1 MNTPQNSPQ
10 HIQLEEV
17 HLTDYLHVIM
27 RRRRIFLILFLTIFI
42 GVALYTFLMKPIYG
56 ANSTLYVKDDKS
68 SKGGILGELAMLNS
82 TNPLD
87 AEIEILKSRTNA
99 EEVVKRLSLNWDI
112 SKKSS
117 GLTFKISEF
126 SSIAVEPNYIIE
138 LTAPDSFSVKPS
150 DGSSIIQGKV
160 GQLVKTP
167 TLTLLLLEIKGV
179 AGDSFR
185 LEQRNFNATVEELRK
200 AIKVSEVGKK
210 TNIINVS
217 YSNTDPI
224 LARDIVNTLIQ
235 VYLDQSLFSK
245 TEEASRTVTFI
256 EEQLE
261 GTRNELELSE
271 KNLQSYKSSTGVVKL
286 DTEAEEL
293 IRKLSDIEKDRAAV
307 TLQRKQTEFALSALQ
322 EASRKGHVY
331 APVGFRNDPQISSM
345 ANRLTELEVQKGAL
359 IAGNTENHPQVKA
372 LQGQIDELQR
382 KIQSTYETARLNLG
396 RQETSIL
403 QQLKEYEDKLRTLP
417 ATERDLAG
425 LMRFSKVNAD
435 IYTFLL
441 QKHEEARIAK
451 ASTISNIKVVD
462 PAITPDQPV
471 KPQKK
476 KNLLLGLLL
485 GLMAGVGAAF
495 FIEYLDDT
503 IKGADEAQRVI
514 GAPVLAVIPY
524 IPLDEEE
531 KKNELHSS
539 MITHLRPK
547 SAIAEAFRSLRTSL
561 HFSAI
566 NREKKVLI
574 TTSTFPGEGKTTI
587 SANLAITLSQTG
599 ARVLVIDGDMR
610 RPSLHTKFG
619 HSKVPGLSEVLAGDV
634 QVSSIL
640 HDTGIPNLKML
651 TAGTT
656 PPNPA
661 ELLGSEK
668 MAELLTSLRGQYDH
682 IIIDAP
688 PVLAVTDAPLLTNR
702 CDLVL
707 VVMEAERVPLK
718 AAQRMVG
725 MLSNVNAPV
734 GGVVIND
741 KSSTSMERYGY
752 YGYGR
757 TYSDSSYVY
766 YTEDEKAQDEQS
778 RSRKM
783 KLWWKRLFRG

>member
-1 MNTPQNSPQ
+1 MTEFSPQ
-10 HIQLEEV
+10 PQQPDEV
-17 HLTDYLHVIM
+17 HLTDYLNVIL
-27 RRRRIFLILFLTIFI
+27 RRRRIFLILFLAIFI
-42 GVALYTFLMKPIYG
+42 GVTLYTFLMKPIYG
-56 ANSTLYVKDDKS
+56 ANSTLYVKDDKG

-82 TNPLD
+82 SNPLD

-99 EEVVKRLSLNWDI
+99 EEVVKRLSLHWDS

-117 GLTFKISEF
+117 GLICKISEF
-126 SSIAVEPNYIIE
+126 SSTAAEPDYTIE
-138 LTAPDSFSVKPS
+138 LTGPESFSVKPA
-150 DGSSIIQGKV
+150 DGSEVVQGKV
-160 GQLVKTP
+160 GQLVQTP
-167 TLTLLLLEIKGV
+167 TLTLLLLDLKGV
-179 AGDSFR
+179 PGDSFR
-185 LEQRNFNATVEELRK
+185 LQQLNFNATVDGLRK
-200 AIKVSEVGKK
+200 TIKVSEVGKK

-217 YSNTDPI
+217 YTDTDPI
-224 LARDIVNTLIQ
+224 LARDIVNTLVQ
-235 VYLDQSLFSK
+235 VYLDQSLSSK

-256 EEQLE
+256 EDQLK
-261 GTRNELELSE
+261 GTRHELELSE
-271 KNLQSYKSSTGVVKL
+271 KNLQSYKSSTGVIKL

-293 IRKLSDIEKDRAAV
+293 IKKLSDIEKERAAV
-307 TLQRKQTEFALSALQ
+307 LLQRKQVEFALAALQ
-322 EASRKGHVY
+322 EAARKGQIY
-331 APVGFRNDPQISSM
+331 APVGFRDDPQISAM
-345 ANRLTELEVQKGAL
+345 ANRLTDLEVEKGAL
-359 IAGNTENHPQVKA
+359 ISGNTENHPQVKA
-372 LQGQIDELQR
+372 LQSQIDELQR
-382 KIQSTYETARLNLG
+382 KIQSTYETARRNLG
-396 RQETSIL
+396 RQEVSIE
-403 QQLKEYEDKLRTLP
+403 QQLKQYEDKLRTLP

-462 PAITPDQPV
+462 PAITPDKPL

-485 GLMAGVGAAF
+485 GLMAGVGAVF

-503 IKGADEAQRVI
+503 IKGSEEAQRVI
-514 GAPVLAVIPY
+514 GAPILAIIPF
-524 IPLDEEE
+524 ISPAEEQDSA
-531 KKNELHSS
+531 LHPS

-574 TTSTFPGEGKTTI
+574 VTSTFPGEGKSTI
-587 SANLAITLSQTG
+587 SANLAITLAQTG
-599 ARVLVIDGDMR
+599 AKVLVIDGDLR
-610 RPSLHTKFG
+610 RPSLHSKFG

-634 QVSSIL
+634 QAAGVL
-640 HDTGIPNLKML
+640 HNTNIPNLTL
-651 TAGTT
+651 IAAGTI

-668 MAELLTSLRGQYDH
+668 MADLLIALRAEYDH

-707 VVMEAERVPLK
+707 VVLETERVPVK
-718 AAQRMVG
+718 AAQRMVE
-725 MLSNVNAPV
+725 MLANVQAPV
-734 GGVVIND
+734 GGIVIND

-752 YGYGR
+752 YGRSYS
-757 TYSDSSYVY
+757 TYDY
-766 YTEDEKAQDEQS
+766 YAEDEAAQAALAS
-778 RSRKM
+778 KRK
-783 KLWWKRLFRG
+783 KKVWWQRLFRG